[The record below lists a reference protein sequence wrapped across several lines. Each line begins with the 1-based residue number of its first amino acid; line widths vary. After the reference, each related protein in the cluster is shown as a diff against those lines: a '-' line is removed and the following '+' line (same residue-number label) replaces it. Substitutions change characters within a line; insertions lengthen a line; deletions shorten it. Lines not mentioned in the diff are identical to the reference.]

1 MRSVLSVLFGLL
13 AFGLAGSAQTTAG
26 QSLRLEDDRGQTIDE
41 PLSVCFQI
49 ALASQCSEVRPGE
62 AVALPASFAGV
73 RAEGAHHGP
82 VSVLDRELRP
92 AGNGGPQ
99 VLRVPRK
106 ALLQVE
112 KLPSDPLTVSAFRQ
126 RAASF
131 RNPIFNGVVG
141 PAGVE
146 VPAGDLV
153 LALAARGGAP
163 DLQRLTAPPGSRVTV
178 TYHPRDGW
186 SLLVRCREVAGGDGG
201 APVPGAAVSV
211 AGRTEKTGGDGLA
224 LLAGLRTA
232 EAVEVRHA
240 AYLPQELAPPPAEPG
255 AFLVHEVLLE
265 HGSTV
270 TARVTLNGRPAAGT
284 YCKVLTEPR
293 SGGGTAKLAEGIA
306 NPEGLYRSGRLPA
319 GSYVLRVTVA
329 QNQSSTDQPF
339 TVRDGEDARLEVALG
354 SIRVSGRVVRGGSPA
369 AGYTVEASIET
380 DKPETD
386 KPEKPEMKKPGT
398 KPDGQADSR
407 RPPVFQVT
415 TNTEGE
421 YKATLWAPG
430 DYVLHL
436 RTETGT
442 PMSVERRVSL
452 VKPEETVDFDLDG
465 ATLSG
470 RVVDDEGSPVEAA
483 KVTLAR
489 PQGPLTVLTDKSGT
503 FEVLAPEDGTGVL
516 FAEKAGFLPSP
527 PHRLFVNRDDDPG
540 ELTLVLQ
547 RK

>member
-1 MRSVLSVLFGLL
+1 
-13 AFGLAGSAQTTAG
+13 
-26 QSLRLEDDRGQTIDE
+26 
-41 PLSVCFQI
+41 
-49 ALASQCSEVRPGE
+49 
-62 AVALPASFAGV
+62 
-73 RAEGAHHGP
+73 
-82 VSVLDRELRP
+82 
-92 AGNGGPQ
+92 
-99 VLRVPRK
+99 VPRK
-106 ALLQVE
+106 AFLQIE
-112 KLPSDPLTVSAFRQ
+112 KLPSDPLTVSVFRQ
-126 RAASF
+126 RAPSF

-141 PAGVE
+141 AAGVE

-153 LALAARGGAP
+153 LALAARGRAP

-178 TYHPRDGW
+178 TYHPREGW

-201 APVPGAAVSV
+201 ALVPGAAVSV
-211 AGRTEKTGGDGLA
+211 AGRTEKTLGDGLA
-224 LLAGLRTA
+224 LLPGLRAA

-240 AYLPQELAPPPAEPG
+240 AYLSQELAPPPAEPG

-265 HGSTV
+265 HGGTV

-339 TVRDGEDARLEVALG
+339 TVREGEDARLDVALG
-354 SIRVSGRVVRGGSPA
+354 AIRVSGRVVRGGSPA

-380 DKPETD
+380 EKPETEKPETGKPEKPETD
-386 KPEKPEMKKPGT
+386 KAGT

-407 RPPVFQVT
+407 SLPAFQAT

-430 DYVLHL
+430 DYVLRL
-436 RTETGT
+436 RTEAGT
-442 PMSVERRVSL
+442 PMSVERRASL

-470 RVVDDEGSPVEAA
+470 RVVDDAGSPVEAA

-489 PQGPLTVLTDKSGT
+489 QGGPLTVLTDKSGT
-503 FEVLAPEDGTGVL
+503 FEVLAPEDGVGVL
-516 FAEKAGFLPSP
+516 FAEKEGFLPSP
-527 PHRLFVNRDDDPG
+527 PHRLSVSRDDDPG